1 MEQEISEKTHTKC
14 RVKIEQTLQD
24 YYEFL
29 VPNHLVNEEEMNVID
44 EKITD
49 LIETRIERGS
59 FGFSECNCC
68 GELDD
73 YSSLEVLDY
82 ELTGGYFDPDT
93 DTKLPVYDTEV
104 EWNDVV

>member
-1 MEQEISEKTHTKC
+1 MEKVISEETHTKC

-29 VPNHLVNEEEMNVID
+29 VPNHLVDKDGMNVID

-49 LIETRIERGS
+49 LITLKVERNRID
-59 FGFSECNCC
+59 FFECNGD

-82 ELTGGYFDPDT
+82 ELTGDYFDPNT

-104 EWNDVV
+104 LWDDCV